1 MAISKIDVNTLLPA
15 FTPPTI
21 DPSKLKMIKANSPL
35 APNTL
40 NLSGIASNIGGVAQG
55 LSGIYNAFN
64 TAQGLKDTSSL
75 ESSIANRGSGLNYY
89 TDFSSLL
96 NDWSY
101 DNPLSYASMADVR
114 NAGATGKGILSGIAS
129 GSSAGSAF
137 GPIGSLVGG
146 AVGGIGGLIGGI
158 FGKGKARKKLNQ
170 LNDQVAKANQL
181 VQDNFLNNVYNID
194 SMNDDRL
201 EASFFAEGGY
211 KPSNA
216 LREYI
221 KSKEAFVPYV
231 YDDRGG
237 AKRRWD
243 ANNKVANNSRATI
256 GYGFTDQAL
265 INHYLSSGKEM
276 SRAEA
281 DIQLEKELH
290 KRINEVSSLPNF
302 HKLPQHQQDALM
314 ALDYAVGFGNVKK
327 FKELHTALESGNTEA
342 IAGALY
348 NYTRGVNDPKT
359 GKGIKKAWE
368 SLGHMA
374 KYGEYKNP
382 YTGKAMTNAGS
393 PYRDFGYDA
402 SKHYLIEHDS
412 PLIQEQRA
420 QAEQVTRKN
429 QVLKPLVDWD
439 ALTKISDLHSFEFA
453 EGGYTEFNE
462 GGTHEENPLNGIQ
475 FGINPE
481 TQEPLKAEEG
491 EVKVGDYIFSNK
503 IKPDVATLKSLGL
516 PQNKEVSYADI
527 AKNLKKKLDKR
538 PNDEIMQRYYEQS
551 IDRLKNAQ
559 ESTKRLREKA
569 KENMIVQASQELGVT
584 PVAGEDTNLFADG
597 GYTDKQL
604 EQLKVIG
611 SRKKFKNT
619 IDDLFFKGIVPPTS
633 NLDVT
638 GLSRYI
644 QYNVTPYFLTP
655 PTTSDTTVPTTAPTP
670 TPINKTQT
678 NNPFWS
684 KFRNFDSANLRYA
697 PIVQSGLNVFTD
709 LIGATNNDDFST
721 ANALESEYRKTFTP
735 VQANLI
741 SSEMGYNP
749 FDTDYAINR
758 LQSQGA
764 ATRQAITNNGGGN
777 RATINA
783 GLLVSDRNLLEAVGN
798 EMIKAQE
805 FNNQQKRQVLDFN
818 RQKDIFNAQQLT
830 QNQQM
835 NHAINQARIQGIE
848 RAGLMR
854 EQEKAI
860 NAENRSI
867 NRNVFTEMLGQ
878 LGREIQDRRFAN
890 ALMQYQIKDNKI
902 KYGK

>member
-1 MAISKIDVNTLLPA
+1 MAISKIDVNTLLPKY
-15 FTPPTI
+15 TLPTI
-21 DPSKLKMIKANSPL
+21 DPSKLKMIQANSPL
-35 APNTL
+35 SPNTL
-40 NLSGIASNIGGVAQG
+40 NLGGIASNIGGIAQG
-55 LSGIYNAFN
+55 LTGIYDTFN

-75 ESSIANRGSGLNYY
+75 ESSIANRGSGQNNYA
-89 TDFSSLL
+89 DFSSLL

-101 DNPLSYASMADVR
+101 DNPLSYASMSDIR
-114 NAGATGKGILSGIAS
+114 NANATGKGILSGIAS

-170 LNDQVAKANQL
+170 LNDQITKANQA

-243 ANNKVANNSRATI
+243 ANNKVASNSRATI
-256 GYGFTDQAL
+256 GYGFTDQDL

-281 DIQLEKELH
+281 DIQLEKELY

-327 FKELHTALESGNTEA
+327 FKELHTALQSGNTEA

-412 PLIQEQRA
+412 PLIQEQIS
-420 QAEQVTRKN
+420 QAEQLARKN

-439 ALTKISDLHSFEFA
+439 NLTKITDSHSFEFA

-475 FGINPE
+475 FGINPQ

-491 EVKVGDYIFSNK
+491 EVKVGDYIFSNR
-503 IKPDVATLKSLGL
+503 INPDVATLKSLGL

-569 KENMIVQASQELGVT
+569 KENMITQASQELGVT
-584 PVAGEDTNLFADG
+584 PVPEEDPNLFADG
-597 GYTDKQL
+597 GYTDRQL
-604 EQLKVIG
+604 GQLKVIG
-611 SRKKFKNT
+611 SKRKFKNT
-619 IDDLFFKGIVPPTS
+619 IDDLFFKGISAPSTTEFNPS
-633 NLDVT
+633 N
-638 GLSRYI
+638 LSRYI
-644 QYNVTPYFLTP
+644 QDSTVPYFLTP
-655 PTTSDTTVPTTAPTP
+655 TSVPSNTSELPT
-670 TPINKTQT
+670 INKTQT
-678 NNPFWS
+678 SKPFWS
-684 KFRNFDSANLRYA
+684 KFSNFDPANLRYA
-697 PIVQSGLNVFTD
+697 PIAQSGLNVFTD

-741 SSEMGYNP
+741 SGEMGYNP

-783 GLLVSDRNLLEAVGN
+783 GLLASDRNLLEAVGN

-878 LGREIQDRRFAN
+878 LGREIQDRRFVN